1 MSMEEKNV
9 IALEAWPGDVLA
21 RKAYAD
27 FLTHYLVSKTQN
39 EDGQASKSFTLA
51 LDAQWGQGKTF
62 FITNWARDL
71 CSGSS
76 PYPTLIF
83 DAWAADYGQEPMV
96 SFMAAFKEAI
106 DTRIDGLELK
116 KTVKSKASKHLSR
129 AVSQFRHALVP
140 ASKIVGKGILQK
152 LTGVAFDE
160 ILDAAQSDRS
170 TGRSEH
176 LRGDIL
182 EVMNKGLDE
191 FFEKSLEEHVE
202 REQAIEAFK
211 ESIEKA
217 LLELS
222 ESGGVA
228 LPMFVFIDEL
238 DRCRPDFA
246 IELLEGVK
254 HLFGI
259 PGVCF
264 VVSTNISQLSES
276 TKAIYGSGF
285 DGYNYLKRFFDVEY
299 TLPAASGTNFMRL
312 LLKENSGLKFDQLVL
327 GLPKNGFDGINDPM
341 DACYALTWVTE
352 VFALDLRSQRT
363 VLEMVVASASGV
375 PSGKKIFVLWLAI
388 LCAIKYKS
396 LEAFEMLAAT
406 RQITANVFHDVWD
419 KVTVPEVGKTVRIRS
434 HGGYGDTKKV
444 VLRDIALA
452 YYGILHKD
460 LKDVLRDESNVNI
473 YDYPESVTHPIRDE
487 MPSTFFDRMSYP
499 PSIRSYFHLVRTAGH
514 LVAF

>member
-1 MSMEEKNV
+1 MEEKNV

-27 FLTHYLVSKTQN
+27 FLTRYLVSKAHS

-62 FITNWARDL
+62 FITNWAKDL
-71 CSGSS
+71 CSSSS
-76 PYPTLIF
+76 PYPTLVF

-96 SFMAAFKEAI
+96 SFMASFKEAI
-106 DTRIDGLELK
+106 DSRIDELELK
-116 KTVKSKASKHLSR
+116 KTVKNKASKHLSR

-140 ASKIVGKGILQK
+140 AGKVVAKGVLQK
-152 LTGVAFDE
+152 LTGLAVDE
-160 ILDAAQSDRS
+160 ILDAAQGEGS
-170 TGRSEH
+170 TGRADQ
-176 LRGDIL
+176 LRGDSL

-202 REQAIEAFK
+202 RKQAIEAFK

-264 VVSTNISQLSES
+264 VVSTNITQLSES

-299 TLPAASGTNFMRL
+299 TLPAASGTNFMRF

-327 GLPKNGFDGINDPM
+327 GLPKNGFEGSADAM
-341 DACYALTWVTE
+341 DACYVLTWVAE

-363 VLEMVVASASGV
+363 VLEMIVAAAAGV
-375 PSGKKIFVLWLAI
+375 PSGKKVFVLWLAI
-388 LCAIKYKS
+388 LCAIKHKS
-396 LEAFEMLAAT
+396 LEAFEILAAT
-406 RQITANVFHDVWD
+406 RQISVNVFHEVWG
-419 KVTVPEVGKTVRIRS
+419 KVTVQEDGKTVRSRS
-434 HGGYGDTKKV
+434 HAGYGDAKKV
-444 VLRDIALA
+444 VLRDVAWT
-452 YYGILHKD
+452 YYVILHRD
-460 LKDVLRDESNVNI
+460 LKDVLRDESDVNI
-473 YDYPESVTHPIRDE
+473 YDYPESVTHPVREE
-487 MPSTFFDRMSYP
+487 MPSTSFDRISYP